1 MGCSMVP
8 QEYVFTVTANTDD
21 GDPGAG
27 LFNPISTLLDL
38 SKFDRARATVEV
50 LSYTPN
56 IVLTVGGRASTDG
69 VTFTSAMS
77 PPSMPNIDPSE
88 DPWFRSSWI
97 AFTEGSDP
105 SPDFIQFGLFAL
117 LNGVST
123 SRAMAVVRLR
133 LEFKMG
139 T

>member
-21 GDPGAG
+21 GDPGPG
-27 LFNPISTLLDL
+27 LFNPISPLLDL
-38 SKFDRARATVEV
+38 SKFDRARMTVEV

-56 IVLTVGGRASTDG
+56 IVLTIGGRASADG
-69 VTFTSAMS
+69 VTFTGAAS
-77 PPSMPNIDPSE
+77 PPSTPHIDPSD
-88 DPWFRSSWI
+88 DPWFRSKWI
-97 AFTEGSDP
+97 GFTEGSDP
-105 SPDFIQFGLFAL
+105 SPDFVQLGLFAFL
-117 LNGVST
+117 SGESA